1 VILSFRTIL
10 VLTYRITATPDG
22 RGLVAIGCAEGVW
35 IGFRH
40 DSRCMCF
47 YCFRHAFYSLEAF
60 FSDATSA
67 ASTNGLSMCH
77 ARRFRYLPRA
87 RRQGMEWIILVY
99 WYFANGPHSRFLPT
113 ISKHLCRRHLE
124 QQTLHKRL
132 KSSAGTRTCSSL
144 PLATS
149 AAGLWLSI

>member
-1 VILSFRTIL
+1 MILSFRTIL

-60 FSDATSA
+60 FSDAKSVA
-67 ASTNGLSMCH
+67 PTNGLSVRH
-77 ARRFRYLPRA
+77 ARRFRYLPRT
-87 RRQGMEWIILVY
+87 RRQGMGWIPLVY
-99 WYFANGPHSRFLPT
+99 RYLVDGSHSRSLPT
-113 ISKHLCRRHLE
+113 ISKHLSHRHPEQRTLRR
-124 QQTLHKRL
+124 RL
-132 KSSAGTRTCSSL
+132 KNSAGIRTYSSL
-144 PLATS
+144 PSATS
-149 AAGLWLSI
+149 AAGLWSSI